1 MFVKRSLSLL
11 ILFFPLLFCVQVCY
25 AAEGN
30 VLLQGYTWENYAD
43 LYIFGNINMDTVT
56 VNVSKQPA
64 EIIDG
69 GLLTDKDVTIRTT
82 LLLDISAS
90 IPKSMRD
97 SVLGYLNNYIETIN
111 SNEQLRIVTF
121 GEEISI
127 LQDFTS
133 DRYDLSKAVSDV
145 KFEGQQ
151 SMIYDA
157 VYNTMPK
164 IGANNDAPCYY
175 RTIVITDGADE
186 SVSGIT
192 KEELYLQLQESYY
205 PVEVLAISD
214 SENNSIEK
222 DLTALT
228 RISGGRCI
236 TMRPGAD
243 VAFLTFD
250 IDGITWIRVKIPDVV
265 LDGSIRQFNINDDT
279 NTIQFDFKVPI
290 FTSEI
295 TRQSEE
301 QQAEIEDDSET
312 VDETLTEDELNSVGK
327 EVKDASGFS
336 ILNLAIV
343 GAIIIS
349 IIVAVLIIV
358 LIKKRKKAGSESG
371 GNIPLPSE
379 GATEILTSGTVIRL
393 RKNDVPD
400 KIWNLVLSDVIQIG
414 RESSCQV
421 FIDEGS
427 VSRQQCVIYADN
439 SDMPIIENRSNSNPT
454 QVNKIRLTSPQQ
466 LFDGDQI
473 KCGRVTLLVDS
484 ITMRASAGDKGINKM
499 TEFVNV

>member
-1 MFVKRSLSLL
+1 
-11 ILFFPLLFCVQVCY
+11 VQICY
-25 AAEGN
+25 ATEGN
-30 VLLQGYTWENYAD
+30 ALVQGYTWENYAD
-43 LYIFGNINMDTVT
+43 LYISGNINIGTVT
-56 VNVSKQPA
+56 VDVSNQPA

-69 GLLTDKDVTIRTT
+69 GLLTDRGVTIRTT
-82 LLLDISAS
+82 VLLDVSAS
-90 IPKSMRD
+90 IPKSMRGNIVD
-97 SVLGYLNNYIETIN
+97 YLNNYIETLS

-121 GEEISI
+121 GEEITV

-164 IGANNDAPCYY
+164 IGAYDDAPCYH

-192 KEELYLQLQESYY
+192 KEELYLKLQESYY
-205 PVEVLAISD
+205 PVEVLIISD
-214 SENNSIEK
+214 SENNSFEK

-228 RISGGRCI
+228 RISGGRCL
-236 TMRPGAD
+236 TMRPGDD
-243 VAFLTFD
+243 VASLIFD

-265 LDGSIRQFNINDDT
+265 LDGSTRQFNINGDT
-279 NTIQFDFKVPI
+279 DTIQFDFKVPI

-295 TRQSEE
+295 IDQPEE
-301 QQAEIEDDSET
+301 QQAEIEDDSKT
-312 VDETLTEDELNSVGK
+312 VEEMISDGK

-336 ILNLAIV
+336 ILKSAVV
-343 GAIIIS
+343 GTIIILI
-349 IIVAVLIIV
+349 IIVAVLIVV
-358 LIKKRKKAGSESG
+358 LVKKRKKLVSENGKDVTPPSG
-371 GNIPLPSE
+371 GT
-379 GATEILTSGTVIRL
+379 TEILASGTVIRL
-393 RKNDVPD
+393 RKTDDPD

-427 VSRQQCVIYADN
+427 VSRQQCVIYADD
-439 SDMPIIENRSNSNPT
+439 SGVPMIENRSNSNQT
-454 QVNKIRLTSPQQ
+454 QVNKIKITSPQQ
-466 LFDGDQI
+466 LGEGDQI
-473 KCGRVTLLVDS
+473 KCGRVTLMVDS
-484 ITMRASAGDKGINKM
+484 ITKEPAAGGKGINRM